1 MKAPS
6 SPCTFTTTPPG
17 TEKTGEADT
26 GRPRPVTRCKTS
38 WPAWLSL
45 APSWAQPWP
54 IFWASRAT
62 GGGGQEG
69 QSPLLSRSPQGRSW
83 KPGHACSWPPESPDL
98 FPGQTGGP
106 TTAASSKPLFSP
118 VVGGGS
124 IREQDYV
131 PNRETEEAS
140 RGLTA
145 QGGASLPPQ
154 PPHPIP
160 QGPGP
165 LIFNCLWYRADT
177 QSKQGWD
184 SRGRDTPVRGRLE
197 GLGVGVRWCWKG
209 LPLAP
214 PPPILEETTSPQF
227 REPRPLPGVM
237 GAGARPQRRGRFG
250 IQTRGRF
257 GRF

>member
-1 MKAPS
+1 MKAPR

-17 TEKTGEADT
+17 AEKTGEADT
-26 GRPRPVTRCKTS
+26 GRPRPVTCCKTS

-54 IFWASRAT
+54 LFWASRAT

-83 KPGHACSWPPESPDL
+83 KPGPVCSWPAESPDL

-106 TTAASSKPLFSP
+106 TTAAGSKPLFSS
-118 VVGGGS
+118 VGGGPALGNRT
-124 IREQDYV
+124 IR
-131 PNRETEEAS
+131 PTESVENS

-165 LIFNCLWYRADT
+165 LIFSCLWYRADT
-177 QSKQGWD
+177 QSKQG
-184 SRGRDTPVRGRLE
+184 
-197 GLGVGVRWCWKG
+197 
-209 LPLAP
+209 
-214 PPPILEETTSPQF
+214 
-227 REPRPLPGVM
+227 
-237 GAGARPQRRGRFG
+237 
-250 IQTRGRF
+250 
-257 GRF
+257 

>member
-1 MKAPS
+1 MKAPRR
-6 SPCTFTTTPPG
+6 PCTFTTTPPG

-54 IFWASRAT
+54 LFWASRAT

-83 KPGHACSWPPESPDL
+83 KPGPVCSWPAVTRPLPRPDRWAHHCCQL
-98 FPGQTGGP
+98 
-106 TTAASSKPLFSP
+106 
-118 VVGGGS
+118 
-124 IREQDYV
+124 
-131 PNRETEEAS
+131 EEATVQPCGWGGAALGNRTMCPTESAEDS

-177 QSKQGWD
+177 QSKQG
-184 SRGRDTPVRGRLE
+184 
-197 GLGVGVRWCWKG
+197 
-209 LPLAP
+209 
-214 PPPILEETTSPQF
+214 
-227 REPRPLPGVM
+227 
-237 GAGARPQRRGRFG
+237 
-250 IQTRGRF
+250 
-257 GRF
+257 